1 MTTET
6 VPVEI
11 KSWLTGEVIYTAAV
25 DVSIAGVFCMRA
37 AVEIAVKARAD
48 LSGADL
54 SGANLSG
61 AKIIAL
67 IARAIRSDGYEFIAW
82 HTDKGVI
89 IIAGCQRMEGTDAYR
104 QHAKTYASRPNGEA
118 LAAETLAILDFI
130 DARTRQVVPAVAV
143 ASRAAICFRYRELWA
158 SGTDW
163 IVRWSCENGYTR
175 SAALH
180 HTEIAAVALAN
191 FLRETGRTHVSVT
204 RADWEDGQGLQPEGG
219 R

>member
-11 KSWLTGEVIYTAAV
+11 KSWLTGKVIYTAAV
-25 DVSIAGVFCMRA
+25 DVSIAGVFRMRA
-37 AVEIAVKARAD
+37 VVEVAVKSRADLYGADLSGAILSGAILSGANLSGAD

-104 QHAKTYASRPNGEA
+104 QHVKTYARRSNGEA

-143 ASRAAICFRYRELWA
+143 AA
-158 SGTDW
+158 
-163 IVRWSCENGYTR
+163 
-175 SAALH
+175 
-180 HTEIAAVALAN
+180 
-191 FLRETGRTHVSVT
+191 
-204 RADWEDGQGLQPEGG
+204 
-219 R
+219 

>member
-11 KSWLTGEVIYTAAV
+11 KSWLTGKVIYTAAV
-25 DVSIAGVFCMRA
+25 DVSIAGVFRMRA
-37 AVEIAVKARAD
+37 VVEVAVKSRADLYGAD

-104 QHAKTYASRPNGEA
+104 QHVKTYARRSNGEA

-143 ASRAAICFRYRELWA
+143 AA
-158 SGTDW
+158 
-163 IVRWSCENGYTR
+163 
-175 SAALH
+175 
-180 HTEIAAVALAN
+180 
-191 FLRETGRTHVSVT
+191 
-204 RADWEDGQGLQPEGG
+204 
-219 R
+219 